1 MSSNSKF
8 NFIVPIILAITL
20 SIGLWLGYILTPSVS
35 IDSKAYASDHYL
47 KMRDII
53 EILNH
58 RYVDTLNGEKL
69 FEQTLADMLHK
80 LDPHSN
86 YIPARDLAQVNES
99 IEGKFGGIGVRFLII
114 RDTICIT
121 NVISNAP
128 AYNVG
133 IIAGDK
139 IIDVGGKSVANKNI
153 TNEKVMKL
161 LKGVENSSVQL
172 TILRKGKK
180 ITKQITRGSIPIE
193 SVSVAYMIT
202 PTIGFI
208 KIDQF
213 SVSTADEFKVAAFNL
228 KQKGMK
234 NLILDLRNNGG
245 GVMQAATEIADEFLA
260 NGIPIVKTKGIH
272 TGSQT
277 YRATSKGMLEKMEV
291 AVLINENA
299 ASASEILAGAIQD
312 NDRGIIIGRRSFGK
326 GLVQEDMRLRDG
338 SNLRLTIARYYTP
351 TGRCIQKPYN
361 KGYDSYVKDQLHR
374 YENNEMYQ
382 PDSSLFVDSLK
393 FKTPKGK
400 VVYGGGGIM
409 PDVFVPLDTTSST
422 FYFTTLLF
430 SQAFQTFAFDFVQD
444 KRKQWT
450 TVAQY
455 DKQFSVNQ
463 HFLKEFMRFADSEFK
478 IKCGSNEFEQSKNL
492 IARTLK
498 AEIARQLWLENG
510 YYYILNKTDN
520 ETQRAL
526 KCFSH

>member
-1 MSSNSKF
+1 MMSSNSRF
-8 NFIVPIILAITL
+8 NFLVPVVLAVTL
-20 SIGLWLGYILTPSVS
+20 SIGLWLGHILSPARQDTNT
-35 IDSKAYASDHYL
+35 YASDHYF

-53 EILNH
+53 DILNN
-58 RYVDTLNGEKL
+58 RYVDTLNGEAL
-69 FEQTLADMLHK
+69 FEQTIADMLHK

-86 YIPARDLAQVNES
+86 YIPARDLAHMNES

-114 RDTICIT
+114 RDTICVT
-121 NVISNAP
+121 NVVSNAP
-128 AYNVG
+128 AYKAG
-133 IIAGDK
+133 IMAGDK
-139 IIDVGGKSVANKNI
+139 IIQVDGKNVATINI

-161 LKGVENSSVQL
+161 LKGQENSHVRL

-180 ITKQITRGSIPIE
+180 INKQITRGTIPIE
-193 SVSVAYMIT
+193 SVIAAYMIE
-202 PTIGFI
+202 PTVGFI

-213 SVSTADEFKVAAFNL
+213 SISTAEEFKVAAFNL

-234 NLILDLRNNGG
+234 KLILDLRNNGG
-245 GVMQAATEIADEFLA
+245 GVMQSATEIADEFLA

-272 TGSQT
+272 TGTQT
-277 YRATSKGMLEKMEV
+277 YRATSKGILEKMEV

-312 NDRGIIIGRRSFGK
+312 NDRGVIVGRRSFGK

-361 KGYDSYVKDQLHR
+361 KGYESYVNDQLHR

-382 PDSSLFVDSLK
+382 PDSSLFADSLK

-400 VVYGGGGIM
+400 IVYGGGGIM

-430 SQAFQTFAFDFVQD
+430 SQAFQTFAVDFVSD
-444 KRKQWT
+444 KRNQWT
-450 TVAQY
+450 SLAMY
-455 DKQFSVNQ
+455 DQQFVVNQNILKQFVQ
-463 HFLKEFMRFADSEFK
+463 FADKEFK
-478 IKCGSNEFEQSKNL
+478 IKCASNEFEHSKNL

-510 YYYILNKTDN
+510 YFYILNKTDY

>member
-161 LKGVENSSVQL
+161 LKGVEN
-172 TILRKGKK
+172 
-180 ITKQITRGSIPIE
+180 
-193 SVSVAYMIT
+193 
-202 PTIGFI
+202 
-208 KIDQF
+208 
-213 SVSTADEFKVAAFNL
+213 
-228 KQKGMK
+228 
-234 NLILDLRNNGG
+234 
-245 GVMQAATEIADEFLA
+245 
-260 NGIPIVKTKGIH
+260 
-272 TGSQT
+272 
-277 YRATSKGMLEKMEV
+277 
-291 AVLINENA
+291 
-299 ASASEILAGAIQD
+299 
-312 NDRGIIIGRRSFGK
+312 
-326 GLVQEDMRLRDG
+326 
-338 SNLRLTIARYYTP
+338 
-351 TGRCIQKPYN
+351 
-361 KGYDSYVKDQLHR
+361 
-374 YENNEMYQ
+374 
-382 PDSSLFVDSLK
+382 
-393 FKTPKGK
+393 
-400 VVYGGGGIM
+400 
-409 PDVFVPLDTTSST
+409 
-422 FYFTTLLF
+422 
-430 SQAFQTFAFDFVQD
+430 
-444 KRKQWT
+444 
-450 TVAQY
+450 
-455 DKQFSVNQ
+455 
-463 HFLKEFMRFADSEFK
+463 
-478 IKCGSNEFEQSKNL
+478 
-492 IARTLK
+492 
-498 AEIARQLWLENG
+498 
-510 YYYILNKTDN
+510 
-520 ETQRAL
+520 
-526 KCFSH
+526 